1 MSDTVTRI
9 IELCRT
15 LRCQTAVEKAL
26 QDALEP
32 LLMANFSIVERE
44 VRLGPGDVVDFLVEG
59 SVAVEVKVDG
69 SPMAVTR
76 QLHRYAEHDQVRELV
91 LVTTRAKHRSVTPT
105 LRGKPVAV
113 AWLCPL

>member
-1 MSDTVTRI
+1 MSPTTARI
-9 IELCRT
+9 LELCRT
-15 LRCQTAVEKAL
+15 LRPQTTSEKAL

-32 LLMANFSIVERE
+32 LIRE
-44 VRLGPGDVVDFLVEG
+44 SFPSVTREAVLGPKDVVDFLVEG
-59 SVAVEVKVDG
+59 VAVEVKVDG

-91 LVTTRAKHRSVTPT
+91 LVTTRAKHRSIPPT